1 MSEANNITFA
11 QAKTS
16 FQFSSLLILI
26 KLLYGKYTYGVL
38 LYLWL
43 VCALSHYNINSHS
56 IAFSFDTRGAKEKAS
71 QKEKRRFSL
80 SLFEKSSA
88 KTFLDRSLRDV
99 QNARPHCL
107 VGLYVCVISCR
118 LSRHFLTVCLLL
130 PLYRGICFR
139 DTVPGTVYRK
149 TICAS

>member
-43 VCALSHYNINSHS
+43 VCVLSHYNINRRS

-71 QKEKRRFSL
+71 QKEKRRFSGAL
-80 SLFEKSSA
+80 PLLTPQAFEKA
-88 KTFLDRSLRDV
+88 
-99 QNARPHCL
+99 
-107 VGLYVCVISCR
+107 
-118 LSRHFLTVCLLL
+118 
-130 PLYRGICFR
+130 
-139 DTVPGTVYRK
+139 
-149 TICAS
+149 